1 MDAALGLVQ
10 AYLRLNGY
18 FPDRAIVRSTAWLAG
33 LVISFS
39 TGSVIAEPVSADSA
53 AITTAV
59 ENFHRA
65 LIQGDRAAALAAL
78 SEDALILESG
88 SLQTRTEYER
98 EHLGED
104 IAFARATK
112 TERSP
117 LVIKQDGNVAWTTA
131 TSKTTGTFKGRKID
145 STGVE
150 LMVLTK
156 DQSGWR
162 IRAIHWSSRKGKQ

>member
-1 MDAALGLVQ
+1 MDAAVGLVQ

-18 FPDRAIVRSTAWLAG
+18 FPDRAIVRSTAWLSG

-39 TGSVIAEPVSADSA
+39 TGSVIAKPVSADSA

-65 LIQGDRAAALAAL
+65 LIQGDRAAALAAF

-88 SLQTRTEYER
+88 SSQTRTEYER
-98 EHLGED
+98 GHLAED
-104 IAFARATK
+104 IAFASAAK

-117 LVIKQDGNVAWTTA
+117 LIVRQEANVAWTTA
-131 TSKTTGTFKGRKID
+131 TSKTTGTFEGRKID
-145 STGVE
+145 SAGVE

-156 DQSGWR
+156 EKSGWR
-162 IRAIHWSSRKGKQ
+162 IRAIHWSSQRK